1 MYQKLNG
8 IGQSI
13 QEEENFSST
22 FFISGYHFNAIFQ
35 KISENQALGLCGW
48 CITHLFFLSF
58 RCVGF
63 VAVATLFVFVCT

>member
-1 MYQKLNG
+1 MESVKL
-8 IGQSI
+8 SK